1 MTNRSFAQIASN
13 ALVRAGA
20 VGNWSLR
27 ERVMNRARLADARTK
42 LGTHPVHSR
51 AADRRL
57 AIAKRARLSNT
68 DLDDAIRAHG
78 RMVLEQ
84 QLQASLA
91 EAV

>member
-13 ALVRAGA
+13 ALLRAGKT
-20 VGNWSLR
+20 NWELR
-27 ERVMNRARLADARTK
+27 ERVLTRARLADAKTK
-42 LGTHPVHSR
+42 LGAHPMHSR
-51 AADRRL
+51 ATDRRL
-57 AIAKRARLSNT
+57 AIAKRSRLRSD